1 SRSPRASSR
10 SPPRPDPSLDPDGHH
25 SLKEVG
31 MLPAFLDVRTE
42 DHNPLIP
49 ADYDIIYSSII
60 FVALLI
66 VVAIFV
72 VPRMNKALDA
82 RAEAIEGG
90 LKKAEEAQAAASA
103 ARDEYTAQLAEARAE
118 AARIR
123 EQARTDGQAILA
135 ELKEQ
140 AQSEAA
146 RIVANAQTQI
156 EAERSAALV
165 SLRSEVGSL
174 ALDLASGVIGETLA
188 DDKKAAAVVDR
199 FLADLEADEKA
210 KAGK

>member
-1 SRSPRASSR
+1 MLRAY
-10 SPPRPDPSLDPDGHH
+10 
-25 SLKEVG
+25 
-31 MLPAFLDVRTE
+31 LDVRTA
-42 DHNPLIP
+42 DVNPLIP
-49 ADYDIIYSSII
+49 ADYDLIWSSVI

-66 VVAIFV
+66 VVAVFV
-72 VPRMNKALDA
+72 VPRLNTALDA

-103 ARDEYTAQLAEARAE
+103 ARDEYNAQLAEARAE

-123 EQARTDGQAILA
+123 DQARTDGAAILA

-140 AQSEAA
+140 AQAEAN
-146 RIVANAQTQI
+146 RITANAQVQI
-156 EAERSAALV
+156 EAERAAALV
-165 SLRSEVGSL
+165 SLRAEVGTL
-174 ALDLASGVIGETLA
+174 ALDLASGVIGQSLS
-188 DDKKAAAVVDR
+188 DDKKASALVDR

>member
-1 SRSPRASSR
+1 
-10 SPPRPDPSLDPDGHH
+10 
-25 SLKEVG
+25 
-31 MLPAFLDVRTE
+31 MLRAFLDVRAADTP
-42 DHNPLIP
+42 NPLIP

-72 VPRMNKALDA
+72 VPRMNRALDA

-140 AQSEAA
+140 AQAESA

-174 ALDLASGVIGETLA
+174 ALDLASGVIGETLS

-199 FLADLEADEKA
+199 FLADLEADAKA